1 MNNRKISTVR
11 GMHDT
16 YGTSFYKQRSIIE
29 RFTKVVSLLNF
40 TPMNTPI
47 MEHSEVFLRTLGDS
61 SDVVMKEMYN
71 FLDKSN
77 DSVTLRPEGTAGIAR
92 ALISNGFTQNLPQ
105 KYFYYGPMFRYER
118 PQQGRLRQFNQVG
131 LEFFGKGSYFEDC
144 EVIRAAHHFL
154 IELDIKKDVKL
165 KINTIGKTNSR
176 KSFIKE
182 IKAYFYNNKKKLSS
196 DSLKRLDRN
205 PLRILDSKAPEDIA
219 LLEKAPVIYD
229 FLKTEEVN
237 SFKNVKSTLK
247 ELNISFVGKY
257 VDLKDAYFSLI
268 EALDHAGINNDTKIN
283 INYVNSEKIESSNYK
298 NVLKNSDAILVP
310 GGFGD
315 RGIEGMILAAR
326 FARENKIPYFGI
338 CLGLQIAIIEM
349 TRNLL
354 NLKDANSTEFKPRTK
369 NKVISL
375 ITEWKNK
382 DGTVEKRN
390 KNSDK
395 GGTMRLGAQNASLL
409 KGSLARSLYK
419 MKTIFERHRHR
430 YEVNPDYVPMLENK
444 GLIVSARSEVHNL
457 VEMIELKDHPWFL
470 GCQFHPEFTSK
481 PKTGHPLFNDFIK
494 TAVKL
499 KKKK

>member
-1 MNNRKISTVR
+1 MNNKKISTVR

-16 YGTSFYKQRSIIE
+16 YGTSFHKQRNIIE
-29 RFTKVVSLLNF
+29 SFIKVVSLLNY

-47 MEHSEVFLRTLGDS
+47 IEHSEVFLRTLGDS
-61 SDVVMKEMYN
+61 SDVVMKEMYT

-165 KINTIGKTNSR
+165 KINTIGKTDSR

-237 SFKNVKSTLK
+237 SFKNVKNTLK
-247 ELNISFVGKY
+247 ELDISFTVDPYLVRGLDYYSDTTFEFTLTKNDRFAVLAGGRYDNLVNELGGGKISGVGW
-257 VDLKDAYFSLI
+257 A
-268 EALDHAGINNDTKIN
+268 AGI
-283 INYVNSEKIESSNYK
+283 ERLES
-298 NVLKNSDAILVP
+298 L
-310 GGFGD
+310 
-315 RGIEGMILAAR
+315 
-326 FARENKIPYFGI
+326 
-338 CLGLQIAIIEM
+338 
-349 TRNLL
+349 
-354 NLKDANSTEFKPRTK
+354 
-369 NKVISL
+369 
-375 ITEWKNK
+375 
-382 DGTVEKRN
+382 
-390 KNSDK
+390 
-395 GGTMRLGAQNASLL
+395 LL
-409 KGSLARSLYK
+409 KGPLINSPLLLIPTNEKYMNYVLHISNKLYLQNVK
-419 MKTIFERHRHR
+419 NQI
-430 YEVNPDYVPMLENK
+430 L
-444 GLIVSARSEVHNL
+444 
-457 VEMIELKDHPWFL
+457 DH
-470 GCQFHPEFTSK
+470 
-481 PKTGHPLFNDFIK
+481 FN
-494 TAVKL
+494 L
-499 KKKK
+499 KKSLKYANKVKAKVVLIIGDEEFKSSKFSFKNLESGSQITVNEKELFEKIKNE

>member
-1 MNNRKISTVR
+1 MNNKKISTVR

-16 YGTSFYKQRSIIE
+16 YGASFYKQRSIIE
-29 RFTKVVSLLNF
+29 SFIKVVSLLNF

-131 LEFFGKGSYFEDC
+131 LEFFGKGSYLEDC

-165 KINTIGKTNSR
+165 KINTIGKTDSR

-196 DSLKRLDRN
+196 DSLNRLDRN

-219 LLEKAPVIYD
+219 LLEKAPMIYD
-229 FLKTEEVN
+229 FLKTEELN

-247 ELNISFVGKY
+247 ELDISFT
-257 VDLKDAYFSLI
+257 VDPYLVRG
-268 EALDHAGINNDTKIN
+268 LDYYSDTT
-283 INYVNSEKIESSNYK
+283 
-298 NVLKNSDAILVP
+298 
-310 GGFGD
+310 F
-315 RGIEGMILAAR
+315 
-326 FARENKIPYFGI
+326 
-338 CLGLQIAIIEM
+338 
-349 TRNLL
+349 
-354 NLKDANSTEFKPRTK
+354 EFTLTK
-369 NKVISL
+369 NDKFAVLAGGRYDNLINELGGGKISGVG
-375 ITEWKNK
+375 WAA
-382 DGTVEKRN
+382 GVE
-390 KNSDK
+390 
-395 GGTMRLGAQNASLL
+395 RLETLLL
-409 KGSLARSLYK
+409 KGPLINFPILLIPTNEKYMNYVLHISNKLYFK
-419 MKTIFERHRHR
+419 NIKNQI
-430 YEVNPDYVPMLENK
+430 L
-444 GLIVSARSEVHNL
+444 
-457 VEMIELKDHPWFL
+457 DH
-470 GCQFHPEFTSK
+470 
-481 PKTGHPLFNDFIK
+481 FN
-494 TAVKL
+494 L
-499 KKKK
+499 KKSLKYANKVNAKIVLIIGDEEFKSSKFSFKNLESGSQITVNEKELFEKIKNE

>member
-29 RFTKVVSLLNF
+29 SFIKVVSLLNF

-47 MEHSEVFLRTLGDS
+47 IEHSEVFLRTLGDS
-61 SDVVMKEMYN
+61 SDVVMKEMYT

-105 KYFYYGPMFRYER
+105 KYFYYGSMFRYER

-165 KINTIGKTNSR
+165 KINTIGKTDSR

-182 IKAYFYNNKKKLSS
+182 IKAYFYSNKKKLSS

-247 ELNISFVGKY
+247 ELDISFT
-257 VDLKDAYFSLI
+257 VDPYLVRG
-268 EALDHAGINNDTKIN
+268 LDYYSDTTFEFTLTKND
-283 INYVNSEKIESSNYK
+283 
-298 NVLKNSDAILVP
+298 
-310 GGFGD
+310 
-315 RGIEGMILAAR
+315 R
-326 FARENKIPYFGI
+326 FAVLAGGRYDNLINELGGGKISGVGWAAGVER
-338 CLGLQIAIIEM
+338 LE
-349 TRNLL
+349 
-354 NLKDANSTEFKPRTK
+354 
-369 NKVISL
+369 SL
-375 ITEWKNK
+375 
-382 DGTVEKRN
+382 
-390 KNSDK
+390 
-395 GGTMRLGAQNASLL
+395 LL
-409 KGSLARSLYK
+409 KGPLINLPILLIPTNEKYMNYVLRISNKLYFQNVK
-419 MKTIFERHRHR
+419 NQI
-430 YEVNPDYVPMLENK
+430 L
-444 GLIVSARSEVHNL
+444 
-457 VEMIELKDHPWFL
+457 DH
-470 GCQFHPEFTSK
+470 
-481 PKTGHPLFNDFIK
+481 FN
-494 TAVKL
+494 L
-499 KKKK
+499 KKSLKYANKVKAKIVLIIGDEEFKSSKFSLKNLESGTQVTVNEKELFEKIKNE

>member
-1 MNNRKISTVR
+1 MNNKKISTVR

-16 YGTSFYKQRSIIE
+16 YGTSFHKQRNIIE
-29 RFTKVVSLLNF
+29 SFIKVVSLLNY

-47 MEHSEVFLRTLGDS
+47 IEHSEVFLRTLGDS
-61 SDVVMKEMYN
+61 SDVVMKEMYT

-154 IELDIKKDVKL
+154 IELDIKKDIKL
-165 KINTIGKTNSR
+165 KINTIGKIDSR

-196 DSLKRLDRN
+196 DSLKRLNRN

-247 ELNISFVGKY
+247 ELDISFTVDPYLVRGLDYYSDTTFEFTLTKNDRFAVLAGGRYDNLINELGGGKISGVGWAAG
-257 VDLKDAYFSLI
+257 VERLESLLLKDPLINLPILLIPTNEKYMNYVLHISNKLYFQNVKNQILDHFNLKKSLKYANKVKAKIALIIGDEEFKSSKFSLKNLESGSQI
-268 EALDHAGINNDTKIN
+268 T
-283 INYVNSEKIESSNYK
+283 VNEKELFEKIK
-298 NVLKNSDAILVP
+298 N
-310 GGFGD
+310 
-315 RGIEGMILAAR
+315 E
-326 FARENKIPYFGI
+326 
-338 CLGLQIAIIEM
+338 
-349 TRNLL
+349 
-354 NLKDANSTEFKPRTK
+354 
-369 NKVISL
+369 
-375 ITEWKNK
+375 
-382 DGTVEKRN
+382 
-390 KNSDK
+390 
-395 GGTMRLGAQNASLL
+395 
-409 KGSLARSLYK
+409 
-419 MKTIFERHRHR
+419 
-430 YEVNPDYVPMLENK
+430 
-444 GLIVSARSEVHNL
+444 
-457 VEMIELKDHPWFL
+457 
-470 GCQFHPEFTSK
+470 
-481 PKTGHPLFNDFIK
+481 
-494 TAVKL
+494 
-499 KKKK
+499 

>member
-29 RFTKVVSLLNF
+29 SFIKVVSLLNF

-47 MEHSEVFLRTLGDS
+47 IEHSEVFLRTLGDS
-61 SDVVMKEMYN
+61 SDVVMKEMYT

-165 KINTIGKTNSR
+165 KINTIGKTDSR

-182 IKAYFYNNKKKLSS
+182 IKAYFYSNKKKLSS

-247 ELNISFVGKY
+247 ELDISFT
-257 VDLKDAYFSLI
+257 VDPYLVRG
-268 EALDHAGINNDTKIN
+268 LDYYSDTTFEFTLTKND
-283 INYVNSEKIESSNYK
+283 
-298 NVLKNSDAILVP
+298 
-310 GGFGD
+310 
-315 RGIEGMILAAR
+315 R
-326 FARENKIPYFGI
+326 FAVLAGGRYDNLINELGGGKISGVGWAAGVER
-338 CLGLQIAIIEM
+338 LE
-349 TRNLL
+349 
-354 NLKDANSTEFKPRTK
+354 
-369 NKVISL
+369 SL
-375 ITEWKNK
+375 
-382 DGTVEKRN
+382 
-390 KNSDK
+390 
-395 GGTMRLGAQNASLL
+395 LL
-409 KGSLARSLYK
+409 KGPLINLPILLIPTNEKYMNYVLRISNKLYFQNVK
-419 MKTIFERHRHR
+419 NQI
-430 YEVNPDYVPMLENK
+430 L
-444 GLIVSARSEVHNL
+444 
-457 VEMIELKDHPWFL
+457 DH
-470 GCQFHPEFTSK
+470 
-481 PKTGHPLFNDFIK
+481 FN
-494 TAVKL
+494 L
-499 KKKK
+499 KKSLKYANKVKAKIVLIIGDEEFKSSKFSLKNLESGTQVTVNEKELFEKIKNE